1 MKKLAILL
9 VLLAVVT
16 GVVYAQAPAAD
27 SRLSYVGPEFT
38 GDNTPRLTPD
48 TKLGFHD
55 VMQSPVGENTNN
67 AVQRNGCQ
75 GCHIPHFALQS
86 EEGTY
91 LWSHNLPT
99 NIVGQ
104 DGNNIQ
110 LDAASFHTLAC
121 LSCHDGVT
129 ARDVINN
136 FSYTDSAGQHS
147 GMPEYVLVNSDTA
160 GLMNDHPVNVVLTQH
175 GTTAPPRQYVRF
187 YTPAGYTAPEGT
199 TSFGYV
205 ECGSC
210 HDPHKGDSQTYMF
223 LRGPKPGTT
232 ATDAAGNTYTGT
244 GPQWARLGLCR
255 DCHGK

>member
-1 MKKLAILL
+1 M
-9 VLLAVVT
+9 
-16 GVVYAQAPAAD
+16 
-27 SRLSYVGPEFT
+27 S
-38 GDNTPRLTPD
+38 PD

-55 VMQSPVGENTNN
+55 VLQGFRGDNPQN

-75 GCHIPHFALQS
+75 GCHVPHQAVQS
-86 EEGTY
+86 QEGTY
-91 LWSHNLPT
+91 LWAHNLPS

-104 DGNNIQ
+104 DGNAIQ

-121 LSCHDGVT
+121 MSCHDGVT
-129 ARDVINN
+129 ASDVISK
-136 FSYTDSAGQHS
+136 FSYTDPEGNLVNGA
-147 GMPEYVLVNSDTA
+147 MPEAALVASDAA

-175 GTTAPPRQYVRF
+175 GSTAPPRQYVRF
-187 YTPAGYTAPEGT
+187 YTPAGYTAPQGT

-210 HDPHKGDSQTYMF
+210 HDPHKGDAQTYMF
-223 LRGPKPGTT
+223 LRGPKAGTT
-232 ATDAAGNTYTGT
+232 ATDVAGNTYTGT